1 MQEQAA
7 YQNSS
12 ANTEAVKLLKLL
24 TKMTTMAAP
33 PIVEAKKIMSTRQ
46 IAVKV
51 VTTSLP
57 VPTQN
62 HKNMIKYVCFVVFV
76 HKYKWIRVQNI
87 IKDLWADS

>member
-1 MQEQAA
+1 MFFLVMREQAA

-24 TKMTTMAAP
+24 TKMTTIAAP

-51 VTTSLP
+51 VTTSTNP
-57 VPTQN
+57 KPQ
-62 HKNMIKYVCFVVFV
+62 KYD
-76 HKYKWIRVQNI
+76 KIRMFCGFC
-87 IKDLWADS
+87 A